1 MKEAE
6 LKSSAFLPPDQHRF
20 QKAPSIFMHVMFLSH
35 RNLGEYGNIRAVL
48 QEKTKHLKKLNTN

>member
-35 RNLGEYGNIRAVL
+35 RNLGEYGDIHAVL